1 MPEKYKKIIRFV
13 LIGIIILVFVAPLF
27 INKQNDYKYI
37 SDCKQLY
44 NSNMTRYRLG
54 DMIVGINLERSDG
67 KEWHMENYPGTIIY
81 DYFKATSKPNDVQTL
96 NFIIQKRLSKLDKI
110 NDIALHLRIGDV
122 IDRDEEH
129 SVSDIIKKSIKWP
142 ANKRQYVT
150 SWPKLK
156 SLLEKIPKNI
166 KDITIFAGSHNVENP
181 TKSCEYIDRMV
192 KLLNNQGYTVKL
204 RLGQHPDEDLVLMST
219 APYFIPSGG
228 GFSNLVNDIRKSN
241 NMKIIDYNT
250 QTKESFNT
258 DKLPEKTQQ
267 FIRSYS
273 SMVHL
278 NNHKPSEERLR
289 KIRKIWGKYGVFP
302 NLFPA
307 LNSKNANDLDVLAKL
322 PIVKSKF
329 ETRIGA
335 YGLAGSFYNVLKTAY
350 ESGQPYLLFMEDDA
364 VPSVNPLMFNQTF
377 IKAIETLPDPLGC
390 YSFCVNVY
398 CEYKQPLT
406 NGWESIKYIKT
417 RNWGCATVLF
427 TRESIKKLLDYV
439 EEKKI
444 DIPIDHL
451 TKNVYGKSLYF
462 WNDIIS
468 TNGMFLGLFEQ
479 YNTHCTGRENII
491 ENL

>member
-13 LIGIIILVFVAPLF
+13 LIGIIILLFVVPLF
-27 INKQNDYKYI
+27 INKQDDFKVI
-37 SDCKQLY
+37 SDCKQVY
-44 NSNMTRYRLG
+44 NSDMHKYRIG
-54 DMIVGINLERSDG
+54 DMVRGIHLERSDG

-122 IDRDEEH
+122 IDNNKEH
-129 SVSDIIKKSIKWP
+129 NFTDMIEKSIKWP
-142 ANKRQYVT
+142 NSGIQYVT

-156 SLLEKIPKNI
+156 SLLDKLPTNI

-181 TKSCEYIDRMV
+181 TKSCKYIDRMV

-289 KIRKIWGKYGVFP
+289 KIRKIWEKYGVFP
-302 NLFPA
+302 KLFA
-307 LNSKNANDLDVLAKL
+307 GLNSKNANDLDVLAKL

-350 ESGQPYLLFMEDDA
+350 ESEQPYLLYMEDDA
-364 VPSVNPLMFNQTF
+364 VPSINPQMFNQTF
-377 IKAIETLPDPLGC
+377 MEAIDTLPDPLGC
-390 YSFCVNVY
+390 YTLSVTVY

-406 NGWESIKYIKT
+406 RRWESIKYIKSK
-417 RNWGCATVLF
+417 NWGSPALLF
-427 TRESIKKLLDYV
+427 TRKSIRKLLEHV
-439 EEKKI
+439 EDENI
-444 DIPIDHL
+444 DVPVDHL
-451 TKNVYGKSLYF
+451 IKNIYGNSLYF

-468 TNGMFLGLFEQ
+468 ANGMFLGLFAQ
-479 YNTHCTGRENII
+479 YGSQCTGRENIM